1 MQYRLTELPPLSH
14 DVTRLTLTPVSGA
27 VPAFRPGQYLE
38 IVLAPDIRC
47 AYSIACAPRPDGSLE
62 LHVRAVPQSENYLRL
77 KAHLI
82 PDALL
87 EIELP
92 FGDIC
97 LESAGRIAGEAGTE
111 TTPLLLL
118 AGSTGF
124 SQAKAL
130 IEGWAQQGCPRPLQV
145 YWGARSPQDLY
156 LHEWVVTM
164 ARQHERLHYVP
175 VVSDQVDQWHGRQ
188 GFVHKAVLADVGDL
202 NSLTI
207 IGCGSPPMVYA
218 AYDDFMAAGMKPS
231 QLLSDVFA
239 YAPRPD
245 SPPAGE

>member
-1 MQYRLTELPPLSH
+1 MQYRLTEITPLSH
-14 DVTRLTLTPVSGA
+14 DVTRLTLTPVSGTSQ
-27 VPAFRPGQYLE
+27 AFRPGQYLE

-47 AYSIACAPRPDGSLE
+47 AYSIACAPRADGSLE
-62 LHVRAVPQSENYLRL
+62 LHVRAVPQSDNYLRL
-77 KAHLI
+77 KVQLVLNG
-82 PDALL
+82 LL

-97 LESAGRIAGEAGTE
+97 LEHASRVTGEVGHGTS
-111 TTPLLLL
+111 PLLLL

-130 IEGWAQQGCPRPLQV
+130 IEGWVQQGCPRPLQL

-156 LHEWVVTM
+156 LHDWVLEM
-164 ARQHERLHYVP
+164 AAKHDSLHYVP
-175 VVSDQVDQWHGRQ
+175 VVSDQLDHWQGRS
-188 GFVHKAVLADVGDL
+188 GFVHKAVLADISDL
-202 NSLTI
+202 NSVTI
-207 IGCGSPPMVYA
+207 VGCGSPPMVYA

-239 YAPRPD
+239 YAPR
-245 SPPAGE
+245 